1 MSPLGALDLAEAQP
15 LAVLPTCAPTPV
27 PYARAKRACDI
38 ALSLLLLLVAFPFM
52 LVVALLVKLTSKG
65 PVFYVSDR
73 VGLAGKTIRFTKFRT
88 MIVDADRLIAVLKSK
103 NEKDGPIFK
112 MKDDPRITPIGRFL
126 RKFSLDE
133 LPQLWSVLTGD
144 MSMVGPRPPLP
155 REVARYDTRAM
166 RRLSVTPGITCYWQV
181 MGRSNLTFEEW
192 LALDLKYIDEMS
204 FWTDVKILLRTPVAV
219 FGGKGAY

>member
-15 LAVLPTCAPTPV
+15 LAVLPTCAATPV

-204 FWTDVKILLRTPVAV
+204 FWTDVKILLRTPLAV

>member
-15 LAVLPTCAPTPV
+15 LAVLPTCAATPV